1 MTSSRNSRAS
11 ALPEELREALRRR
24 LAGKAGR
31 TATIPRA
38 DRARP
43 LPLSFA
49 QQRLWFL
56 HTLQPDEAGYNSA
69 VALRLTGALDV
80 AALSRALDAL
90 VERHEALR
98 TVFEEADGQPSQVV
112 REATAVPLPVA
123 DLTGDPGTL
132 ETVLL
137 AEYSRPFDLRTGPL
151 LRALLVRLAGE
162 DHVLLLTAHHIV
174 TDGWSMG
181 ILLDELCALYG
192 AGPDG
197 TGRDPLPPVPVQYPD
212 FAVWQRKR
220 LSGAA
225 LDKQLDYWKARLSD
239 TVPLELPTDR
249 PRPAVRTS
257 AGSVYEFTV
266 DREVA
271 ARLRELAAE
280 RRTTLFTVLVAA
292 CQGLFARWSG
302 QDDIALGTVTSGR
315 GRTELERAVGFF
327 VNTVVLRSGVDVAR
341 SYRELID
348 EAGTTVL
355 DAFAHDETP
364 FERLVE
370 AVGARRDAGRNP
382 LFDVMVLLHSNP
394 RSAPRPAGLT
404 ATSVD
409 VPRQSSTF
417 DLSVEFVEDGAELR
431 GLLEYSTELF
441 DAETAERMAGHL
453 LVLLEGASAE
463 PDRPVREL
471 PLLTEEERRQIT
483 LRGHGPALA
492 VGPMTFPA
500 VFEAQTARTPAAT
513 ALVAGSDVYDFAAL
527 NAAAN
532 RLAHH
537 LIGQGVGPERIVGVK
552 LPRTAHMVVAIL
564 AVLKAG
570 GVYLPIDPE
579 LPDERV
585 AFLMADAE
593 PMLVLDEAALRAVPA
608 TLPDTDPTDADRVAA
623 LHPDSAAYVIYTS
636 GSTGRPKGVA
646 VAHRAMVNLLM
657 GHRHGFVAEAGGGPL
672 RAALTASFSFDT
684 SLEGLLLLADGHELH
699 LIDEATRLDPA
710 ALVGHIAG
718 HRIDFLDLT
727 PSYLRQ
733 LLPAGL
739 LTDPRHRPRVLML
752 GGEAIGQTLWRELAE
767 VPGTTAYNF
776 YGPTECTVDALA
788 ARICGAGRPVVG
800 RPLLNLR
807 AYVLDARLRPVPAGV
822 AGELY
827 LAGDQLA
834 RGYPHR
840 PGLTAARF
848 VADPFGPAGS
858 RMYRTGDVAR
868 WTAAGELDY
877 LGRAD
882 DQVKIR
888 GHRVEPGE
896 IEAAL
901 LDLPSVAE
909 AAVVAVTDERDHARL
924 AAYYV
929 PAATEEP
936 PTTQELRAALGRT
949 LPGHMV
955 PGAFLALDAMPLTTS
970 GKLDRRALPAPRPA
984 TDRRENA
991 YTAPRTPVEEELAR
1005 IWAEVLGAGAVG
1017 VSDNFFELGGD
1028 SILSIQAVSRARQA
1042 GLRLSSRDIFLH
1054 QTISDLAAAIAPRS
1068 APGTGETAPE
1078 LPTGPAPLT
1087 PIQHWFFATH
1097 GPLRHFTMSMVVD
1110 LPYDLDETALT
1121 TALDAVAAHHPAL
1134 RTRFVQDGGQ
1144 WRQHADGP
1152 VPGPLVRRHDLSGLE
1167 GDARHAAAEAAAEAA
1182 RAELDLNTG
1191 ALLRAA
1197 LIVRGAETRPRLFLT
1212 AHHLAVDS
1220 VSWRILLGDLETAY
1234 RQAAAGGPVR
1244 LDPVGTP
1251 FTHWAHRLSEHVL
1264 AGELDGDLPYWEGV
1278 ARAGGAD
1285 VPVDRPGR
1293 ATAGTTRTVR
1303 VRLDRDTTDGLLR
1316 RVPGVYRTQIND
1328 VLMSALGRVLADW
1341 TRTDRV
1347 LVAMEGH
1354 GREEVDDTAELSRT
1368 VGWFTTQYP
1377 VALTLPGGGWGTVLK
1392 SVKEQLRALPRRGLS
1407 YEALAHLSAPDSP
1420 ARALRDAPLPG
1431 VCFNYHGQWDSVPGD
1446 DAFTLTGEALGQDL
1460 AADEPSTY
1468 LLDVSGVVA
1477 AGELELTWL
1486 YSDRVHD
1493 AATVR
1498 RLADAM
1504 LTALREIVGHCA
1516 EPGAGGRT
1524 PSDFPLARLDQ
1535 AGVDRLVGDG
1545 RGTEDVYPLTPL
1557 QEGMLFHR
1565 LVGGGSDVYLDQ
1577 ATLTLAG
1584 VSDPEAFAL
1593 AWQQTVDR
1601 TPVLRSGVVWED
1613 VERPVQFVRHRA
1625 AVPVTHV
1632 DWRELPRER
1641 RAAELD
1647 RLRAEDL
1654 AHGLDLTA
1662 PPLMRLTIVRLPGDR
1677 VALIWTSHHLI
1688 LDGWSLAQVFTEVCE
1703 RYAAA
1708 ARGGRPALA
1717 ARRPFRDYLHWL
1729 DRQDGREAEEH
1740 WRAALAGVAAP
1751 TPLPYDRKP
1760 MEAHRA
1766 GSSATVAVAL
1776 GANVS
1781 AELRETA
1788 RRGGLTVNTIVQ
1800 GAWALLLSRYSG
1812 EADVVFGTTVSGRP
1826 AELAGVESMVGMF
1839 INTLP
1844 TRVRVDGA
1852 RNTAEWLRELQ
1863 VAQSEARRFESVS
1876 LAQLSASRTSST
1888 PPARPARPRASWSTH
1903 RDVLRAV
1910 RRDAEWF
1917 SFGPDDVWTMFH
1929 SYAFD
1934 FSVWELWGR
1943 CCTAAGSWSS
1953 RTTWPALPGGVP
1965 AAAGDERVTV
1975 LNQTPSAFY
1984 ALIEADA
1991 AEPDR
1996 LACAT

>member
-537 LIGQGVGPERIVGVK
+537 LIGQGVGPSGSSGQAAAHR
-552 LPRTAHMVVAIL
+552 PHMVVAIL

-623 LHPDSAAYVIYTS
+623 LHPDS
-636 GSTGRPKGVA
+636 RP
-646 VAHRAMVNLLM
+646 
-657 GHRHGFVAEAGGGPL
+657 
-672 RAALTASFSFDT
+672 
-684 SLEGLLLLADGHELH
+684 
-699 LIDEATRLDPA
+699 
-710 ALVGHIAG
+710 
-718 HRIDFLDLT
+718 
-727 PSYLRQ
+727 
-733 LLPAGL
+733 
-739 LTDPRHRPRVLML
+739 
-752 GGEAIGQTLWRELAE
+752 
-767 VPGTTAYNF
+767 
-776 YGPTECTVDALA
+776 
-788 ARICGAGRPVVG
+788 
-800 RPLLNLR
+800 
-807 AYVLDARLRPVPAGV
+807 
-822 AGELY
+822 
-827 LAGDQLA
+827 
-834 RGYPHR
+834 
-840 PGLTAARF
+840 
-848 VADPFGPAGS
+848 
-858 RMYRTGDVAR
+858 
-868 WTAAGELDY
+868 
-877 LGRAD
+877 
-882 DQVKIR
+882 
-888 GHRVEPGE
+888 
-896 IEAAL
+896 
-901 LDLPSVAE
+901 
-909 AAVVAVTDERDHARL
+909 
-924 AAYYV
+924 
-929 PAATEEP
+929 
-936 PTTQELRAALGRT
+936 
-949 LPGHMV
+949 
-955 PGAFLALDAMPLTTS
+955 
-970 GKLDRRALPAPRPA
+970 
-984 TDRRENA
+984 
-991 YTAPRTPVEEELAR
+991 
-1005 IWAEVLGAGAVG
+1005 
-1017 VSDNFFELGGD
+1017 
-1028 SILSIQAVSRARQA
+1028 
-1042 GLRLSSRDIFLH
+1042 
-1054 QTISDLAAAIAPRS
+1054 
-1068 APGTGETAPE
+1068 
-1078 LPTGPAPLT
+1078 
-1087 PIQHWFFATH
+1087 
-1097 GPLRHFTMSMVVD
+1097 
-1110 LPYDLDETALT
+1110 
-1121 TALDAVAAHHPAL
+1121 
-1134 RTRFVQDGGQ
+1134 
-1144 WRQHADGP
+1144 
-1152 VPGPLVRRHDLSGLE
+1152 
-1167 GDARHAAAEAAAEAA
+1167 
-1182 RAELDLNTG
+1182 
-1191 ALLRAA
+1191 
-1197 LIVRGAETRPRLFLT
+1197 
-1212 AHHLAVDS
+1212 
-1220 VSWRILLGDLETAY
+1220 
-1234 RQAAAGGPVR
+1234 
-1244 LDPVGTP
+1244 
-1251 FTHWAHRLSEHVL
+1251 
-1264 AGELDGDLPYWEGV
+1264 
-1278 ARAGGAD
+1278 
-1285 VPVDRPGR
+1285 
-1293 ATAGTTRTVR
+1293 
-1303 VRLDRDTTDGLLR
+1303 
-1316 RVPGVYRTQIND
+1316 
-1328 VLMSALGRVLADW
+1328 
-1341 TRTDRV
+1341 
-1347 LVAMEGH
+1347 
-1354 GREEVDDTAELSRT
+1354 
-1368 VGWFTTQYP
+1368 
-1377 VALTLPGGGWGTVLK
+1377 
-1392 SVKEQLRALPRRGLS
+1392 
-1407 YEALAHLSAPDSP
+1407 
-1420 ARALRDAPLPG
+1420 
-1431 VCFNYHGQWDSVPGD
+1431 
-1446 DAFTLTGEALGQDL
+1446 
-1460 AADEPSTY
+1460 
-1468 LLDVSGVVA
+1468 
-1477 AGELELTWL
+1477 
-1486 YSDRVHD
+1486 
-1493 AATVR
+1493 
-1498 RLADAM
+1498 
-1504 LTALREIVGHCA
+1504 
-1516 EPGAGGRT
+1516 
-1524 PSDFPLARLDQ
+1524 
-1535 AGVDRLVGDG
+1535 
-1545 RGTEDVYPLTPL
+1545 
-1557 QEGMLFHR
+1557 
-1565 LVGGGSDVYLDQ
+1565 
-1577 ATLTLAG
+1577 
-1584 VSDPEAFAL
+1584 
-1593 AWQQTVDR
+1593 
-1601 TPVLRSGVVWED
+1601 
-1613 VERPVQFVRHRA
+1613 
-1625 AVPVTHV
+1625 
-1632 DWRELPRER
+1632 
-1641 RAAELD
+1641 
-1647 RLRAEDL
+1647 
-1654 AHGLDLTA
+1654 
-1662 PPLMRLTIVRLPGDR
+1662 
-1677 VALIWTSHHLI
+1677 
-1688 LDGWSLAQVFTEVCE
+1688 
-1703 RYAAA
+1703 
-1708 ARGGRPALA
+1708 
-1717 ARRPFRDYLHWL
+1717 
-1729 DRQDGREAEEH
+1729 
-1740 WRAALAGVAAP
+1740 
-1751 TPLPYDRKP
+1751 
-1760 MEAHRA
+1760 
-1766 GSSATVAVAL
+1766 
-1776 GANVS
+1776 
-1781 AELRETA
+1781 
-1788 RRGGLTVNTIVQ
+1788 
-1800 GAWALLLSRYSG
+1800 
-1812 EADVVFGTTVSGRP
+1812 
-1826 AELAGVESMVGMF
+1826 
-1839 INTLP
+1839 
-1844 TRVRVDGA
+1844 
-1852 RNTAEWLRELQ
+1852 
-1863 VAQSEARRFESVS
+1863 
-1876 LAQLSASRTSST
+1876 TSST
-1888 PPARPARPRASWSTH
+1888 PPAPPAVPRAWPWRTGPWSI
-1903 RDVLRAV
+1903 
-1910 RRDAEWF
+1910 
-1917 SFGPDDVWTMFH
+1917 
-1929 SYAFD
+1929 
-1934 FSVWELWGR
+1934 
-1943 CCTAAGSWSS
+1943 C
-1953 RTTWPALPGGVP
+1953 
-1965 AAAGDERVTV
+1965 
-1975 LNQTPSAFY
+1975 
-1984 ALIEADA
+1984 
-1991 AEPDR
+1991 
-1996 LACAT
+1996 

>member
-11 ALPEELREALRRR
+11 ALPEEMREALRRR

-31 TATIPRA
+31 TAAIPRA
-38 DRARP
+38 DRTQT

-98 TVFEEADGQPSQVV
+98 TVFEEGDGQPSQVV

-123 DLTGDPGTL
+123 DLTGDPGAL
-132 ETVLL
+132 DEALL

-151 LRALLVRLAGE
+151 LRALLIRLADG

-181 ILLDELCALYG
+181 ILLDELCTLYG
-192 AGPDG
+192 AGPTDG
-197 TGRDPLPPVPVQYPD
+197 EKDPLPPVPVQYPD
-212 FAVWQRKR
+212 FAVWQRER
-220 LSGAA
+220 LSGAT
-225 LDKQLDYWKARLSD
+225 LDKQLDYWKGRLAD

-257 AGSVYEFTV
+257 AGAVYEFTV
-266 DREVA
+266 DRKVA
-271 ARLRELAAE
+271 ARLKGLAAE
-280 RRTTLFTVLVAA
+280 RRTTLFSVLVAA

-327 VNTVVLRSGVDVAR
+327 VNTVVLRSGVDVSR

-348 EAGTTVL
+348 TAGTTVL

-394 RSAPRPAGLT
+394 KSAPRPAGLT

-417 DLSVEFVEDGAELR
+417 DLSVEFVEDEEELR

-441 DAETAERMAGHL
+441 DADTAERMAGHL
-453 LVLLEGASAE
+453 LVLLDAASAE
-463 PDRPVREL
+463 PDLPVREL
-471 PLLTEEERRQIT
+471 PLLTEAERRQVAEW
-483 LRGHGPALA
+483 GHGPALA
-492 VGPMTFPA
+492 IEPTTFPA
-500 VFEAQTARTPAAT
+500 VFQAQATRTPAAT
-513 ALVAGSDVYDFAAL
+513 ALVAGDEVYDFAAL

-532 RLAHH
+532 RLAHQ
-537 LIGQGVGPERIVGVK
+537 LIGRGVGPERIVGVR
-552 LPRTAHMVVAIL
+552 LPRTADMVVAIL

-585 AFLMADAE
+585 AFLMDDAR
-593 PMLVLDEAALRAVPA
+593 PMLVLDEAALRTVPA
-608 TLPDTDPTDADRVAA
+608 TLPATDPTDAERTGA
-623 LHPDSAAYVIYTS
+623 LHPDGAAYVIYTS

-646 VAHRAMVNLLM
+646 VTHRAMVNLLV

-699 LIDEATRLDPA
+699 VIDETTRLDPA
-710 ALVGHIAG
+710 ALVDHIAG

-739 LTDPRHRPRVLML
+739 LTDARHRPRVLML
-752 GGEAIGQTLWRELAE
+752 GGEAIGQTLWRQLAE
-767 VPGTTAYNF
+767 APGTTAYNF

-788 ARICGAGRPVVG
+788 ARIGGAGRPVVG
-800 RPLLNLR
+800 RPLGDLR
-807 AYVLDARLRPVPAGV
+807 AYVLDARLQPVPAGV

-848 VADPFGPAGS
+848 VADPFGPAGA

-909 AAVVAVTDERDHARL
+909 AAVIAVTDDRDHARL

-929 PAATEEP
+929 PAASAVP
-936 PTTQELRAALGRT
+936 PTAQELRAALGRT

-970 GKLDRRALPAPRPA
+970 GKLDRRALPAPRPDA
-984 TDRRENA
+984 DRRENA
-991 YTAPRTPVEEELAR
+991 YEAPRTPVEEELAR
-1005 IWAEVLGAGAVG
+1005 IWAEVLGAEQVG

-1042 GLRLSSRDIFLH
+1042 GLRLSSRDVFLH
-1054 QTISDLAAAIAPRS
+1054 QTIADLAAAIAPRS
-1068 APGTGETAPE
+1068 APGADDADTAAET
-1078 LPTGPAPLT
+1078 PTGPAPLT

-1110 LPYDLDETALT
+1110 LPYDLDETALHT
-1121 TALDAVAAHHPAL
+1121 TLEAVAAHHPAL
-1134 RTRFVQDGGQ
+1134 RTRFVQEGGQ
-1144 WRQHADGP
+1144 WRQHDGGP
-1152 VPGPLVRRHDLSGLE
+1152 VAGPLLRRHDLSGLE
-1167 GDARHAAAEAAAEAA
+1167 GDALHTAAEAAAEAA
-1182 RAELDLNTG
+1182 RAELDLTTG
-1191 ALLRAA
+1191 ALLRSA
-1197 LIVRGAETRPRLFLT
+1197 LILRGAGARPRLFLT
-1212 AHHLAVDS
+1212 VHHLAVDS
-1220 VSWRILLGDLETAY
+1220 VSWRILLGDLEAAY
-1234 RQAAAGGPVR
+1234 RQAAAGDPVR

-1251 FTHWAHRLSEHVL
+1251 FTRWAHRLSDHVL

-1285 VPVDRPGR
+1285 LPVDRPGR

-1303 VRLDRDTTDGLLR
+1303 VRLDHDTTDALLR

-1354 GREEVDDTAELSRT
+1354 GREEIDETVELSRT

-1377 VALTLPGGGWGTVLK
+1377 VALTLPGGGWGPVLK
-1392 SVKEQLRALPRRGLS
+1392 SVKEQLRALP
-1407 YEALAHLSAPDSP
+1407 
-1420 ARALRDAPLPG
+1420 
-1431 VCFNYHGQWDSVPGD
+1431 
-1446 DAFTLTGEALGQDL
+1446 LT
-1460 AADEPSTY
+1460 T
-1468 LLDVSGVVA
+1468 
-1477 AGELELTWL
+1477 
-1486 YSDRVHD
+1486 
-1493 AATVR
+1493 
-1498 RLADAM
+1498 
-1504 LTALREIVGHCA
+1504 
-1516 EPGAGGRT
+1516 
-1524 PSDFPLARLDQ
+1524 
-1535 AGVDRLVGDG
+1535 DG
-1545 RGTEDVYPLTPL
+1545 
-1557 QEGMLFHR
+1557 
-1565 LVGGGSDVYLDQ
+1565 
-1577 ATLTLAG
+1577 
-1584 VSDPEAFAL
+1584 
-1593 AWQQTVDR
+1593 
-1601 TPVLRSGVVWED
+1601 
-1613 VERPVQFVRHRA
+1613 
-1625 AVPVTHV
+1625 
-1632 DWRELPRER
+1632 
-1641 RAAELD
+1641 
-1647 RLRAEDL
+1647 
-1654 AHGLDLTA
+1654 
-1662 PPLMRLTIVRLPGDR
+1662 
-1677 VALIWTSHHLI
+1677 
-1688 LDGWSLAQVFTEVCE
+1688 
-1703 RYAAA
+1703 
-1708 ARGGRPALA
+1708 
-1717 ARRPFRDYLHWL
+1717 
-1729 DRQDGREAEEH
+1729 
-1740 WRAALAGVAAP
+1740 
-1751 TPLPYDRKP
+1751 
-1760 MEAHRA
+1760 
-1766 GSSATVAVAL
+1766 
-1776 GANVS
+1776 
-1781 AELRETA
+1781 
-1788 RRGGLTVNTIVQ
+1788 
-1800 GAWALLLSRYSG
+1800 
-1812 EADVVFGTTVSGRP
+1812 
-1826 AELAGVESMVGMF
+1826 
-1839 INTLP
+1839 
-1844 TRVRVDGA
+1844 
-1852 RNTAEWLRELQ
+1852 
-1863 VAQSEARRFESVS
+1863 
-1876 LAQLSASRTSST
+1876 
-1888 PPARPARPRASWSTH
+1888 
-1903 RDVLRAV
+1903 
-1910 RRDAEWF
+1910 
-1917 SFGPDDVWTMFH
+1917 
-1929 SYAFD
+1929 
-1934 FSVWELWGR
+1934 
-1943 CCTAAGSWSS
+1943 
-1953 RTTWPALPGGVP
+1953 
-1965 AAAGDERVTV
+1965 
-1975 LNQTPSAFY
+1975 
-1984 ALIEADA
+1984 
-1991 AEPDR
+1991 
-1996 LACAT
+1996 